1 MKSLLDSL
9 TSEQQ
14 LKFLSTKD
22 EGGKLAVQLAPADIR
37 KDMNKLLKHYKR
49 EADFGVNYG

>member
-22 EGGKLAVQLAPADIR
+22 EGGKLAVQLTPADIR